1 MVVVYVVSFHFLYLY
16 PAVKLTRGPEI
27 HGGKVGLYLIDLR
40 PYFHL
45 VSQTH
50 DKNIAIGG
58 GEVGCESISPYPSDL
73 IYMHQLKSV
82 KVP

>member
-27 HGGKVGLYLIDLR
+27 HGGKVDLR

-58 GEVGCESISPYPSDL
+58 GGVGCESISPYPSDL